1 MDFFL
6 YISIFYIIERNFH
19 FQMYTDKDDLLTKAK
34 DLLKDEL
41 STISYMTWIK
51 TLEIASV
58 KDNKITLVV
67 LSKMQKDAIETRLYD
82 LILNT
87 FNFITNTSCELN
99 VIEKNELENKKE
111 AIQEEVI
118 DFSKTENYSKTF
130 LMPQYTFDNFVIGNN
145 NKFAQAAAIAVAEGP
160 STQYNPLFIYGGVG
174 LGKTHLMHAIGNRIL
189 EINPTA
195 KVLYVTSEQF
205 TNELINSI
213 KDVNYKNEE
222 FRSKYRSI
230 DVLLIDDIQF
240 LAGKKMGQEEFFH
253 TFNSLF
259 QNGKKIIISSDRPP
273 RDINLLEDR
282 LKSRFEMG
290 LTADIDKPDY
300 ETRLAILR
308 KKVQNDN
315 IIIDDYILSV
325 IATKIDS
332 NIRELEGAL
341 TKIVAYAA
349 ITHSPITIEIA
360 EKSINDLVLQKEKI
374 ISSDYIQE
382 VVANYFNIPKADLLS
397 SKKSNDIAYPRQIA
411 MYLCRKL
418 ARFFVSKNRYR
429 LWEQR
434 SYNSN
439 VCSNKNRKRDKGKYS
454 DQAYC

>member
-1 MDFFL
+1 
-6 YISIFYIIERNFH
+6 
-19 FQMYTDKDDLLTKAK
+19 MYTDKDDLLTKAK

-87 FNFITNTSCELN
+87 FNFITNTSCELE

-111 AIQEEVI
+111 ELQEEVV

-222 FRSKYRSI
+222 FRSKYRNI

-418 ARFFVSKNRYR
+418 ARFFISKNRCR
-429 LWEQR
+429 LWE
-434 SYNSN
+434 
-439 VCSNKNRKRDKGKYS
+439 
-454 DQAYC
+454 